1 MLNCETSQTTVK
13 PHNPAFVCLFTNRN
27 RHLIVNF
34 SIMRNFRF
42 FRFLRQLG
50 NLLLQVALVAQ
61 ELSRM
66 LALSLGLRL
75 ALGQLFGAA
84 L

>member
-1 MLNCETSQTTVK
+1 MKQVKQPLNHATLHLCGY
-13 PHNPAFVCLFTNRN
+13 FTNRN
-27 RHLIVNF
+27 RYLIVNF
-34 SIMRNFRF
+34 SIMRSFCF

-75 ALGQLFGAA
+75 ALGQLLGAA

>member
-1 MLNCETSQTTVK
+1 MTPVKQPLNYATLHLCGY
-13 PHNPAFVCLFTNRN
+13 FTHRN

-34 SIMRNFRF
+34 SIKRSFCF
-42 FRFLRQLG
+42 CRFLRQLG
-50 NLLLQVALVAQ
+50 NLLLQVALFTQ

-75 ALGQLFGAA
+75 ALGQLLGAA

>member
-1 MLNCETSQTTVK
+1 MQPCICVVT
-13 PHNPAFVCLFTNRN
+13 FTNRN

-34 SIMRNFRF
+34 IIMRSFCF
-42 FRFLRQLG
+42 CRFLRQLG
-50 NLLLQVALVAQ
+50 NLLLQVALFTQ

-75 ALGQLFGAA
+75 ALGQLLGAA

>member
-1 MLNCETSQTTVK
+1 
-13 PHNPAFVCLFTNRN
+13 
-27 RHLIVNF
+27 
-34 SIMRNFRF
+34 MRSFCF